1 MQSQLSYE
9 RVRQGL
15 EDLQMGTALEALD
28 NTLEAVRVEELPP
41 IELVDRLLDIE
52 LKARHD
58 RRVSTNLKFAGLPY
72 HQKLSDFEFDAQP
85 SIDQNLIGRLGTLR
99 FLEDGTNVLL
109 LGPPGVG
116 KTALAIGLALKAL
129 EAGHRIYYL
138 AIGLALKAL
147 EAGHRIYY
155 IPCHD
160 LVGRL
165 GKAIKLD
172 RRERLLSTMIR
183 PKLLVLDEIG
193 YTPLERPEATFLF
206 EVVAKRYD
214 LGKSIIITSNKS
226 WGSWGDILP
235 DQVMAAAILDR
246 LLHRSVTINIQGESF
261 RLRQH
266 REAGINPMSLEKQ
279 KGGDDTSENVSKPN
293 R

>member
-1 MQSQLSYE
+1 MQAQLSYE

-15 EDLQMGTALEALD
+15 EDLQMSTALEALD

-85 SIDQNLIGRLGTLR
+85 SIDQNLIGRLATLR

-116 KTALAIGLALKAL
+116 KTALAIGLALRAL
-129 EAGHRIYYL
+129 EAGHRIYF
-138 AIGLALKAL
+138 
-147 EAGHRIYY
+147 

-165 GKAIKLD
+165 RKAIKLD
-172 RRERLLSTMIR
+172 RLERLLSTMIR

-206 EVVAKRYD
+206 EIVAKRYD
-214 LGKSIIITSNKS
+214 RGKPIIITSNKS
-226 WGSWGDILP
+226 WGAWGDILP

-246 LLHRSVTINIQGESF
+246 LLHRSVTINIQGESY

-266 REAGINPMSLEKQ
+266 REAGINPMSLERQ
-279 KGGDDTSENVSKPN
+279 KGGDDTNQNVSNPN

>member
-1 MQSQLSYE
+1 MQAQLSYE

-15 EDLQMGTALEALD
+15 EDLKMNTALEALD
-28 NTLEAVRVEELPP
+28 NTLEAVRVEERPP

-72 HQKLSDFEFDAQP
+72 HQKLDDFDFDAQP
-85 SIDQNLIGRLGTLR
+85 SIDQNLIGRLATLR

-116 KTALAIGLALKAL
+116 KTALAIGLALRAL
-129 EAGHRIYYL
+129 EAGHRIYF
-138 AIGLALKAL
+138 
-147 EAGHRIYY
+147 

-165 GKAIKLD
+165 RKAIKLD
-172 RRERLLSTMIR
+172 RLDNLLSAMIR

-206 EVVAKRYD
+206 EIVAKRYD
-214 LGKSIIITSNKS
+214 RGKPIIITSNKS
-226 WGSWGDILP
+226 WGAWGEILP
-235 DQVMAAAILDR
+235 DQVMTAAILDR

-279 KGGDDTSENVSKPN
+279 KGGDDTSNNVSNPN

>member
-1 MQSQLSYE
+1 MQAQLSYE

-15 EDLQMGTALEALD
+15 EDLQMNTALEALD
-28 NTLEAVRVEELPP
+28 NTLEAVRVDELPP

-85 SIDQNLIGRLGTLR
+85 SIDQNLMGRLATLR

-129 EAGHRIYYL
+129 EAGHRIFF
-138 AIGLALKAL
+138 
-147 EAGHRIYY
+147 

-165 GKAIKLD
+165 RKAIKLD
-172 RRERLLSTMIR
+172 RLDNLLSAMIR
-183 PKLLVLDEIG
+183 PKLLILDEIG

-206 EVVAKRYD
+206 EIVAKRYD
-214 LGKSIIITSNKS
+214 RGKPIIITSNKS
-226 WGSWGDILP
+226 WGAWGEILP
-235 DQVMAAAILDR
+235 DQVMTAAILDR
-246 LLHRSVTINIQGESF
+246 LLHRSITINIQGESY

-266 REAGINPMSLEKQ
+266 RQAGINPMSLGKQ
-279 KGGDDTSENVSKPN
+279 KGGDDTNQNVSNPN